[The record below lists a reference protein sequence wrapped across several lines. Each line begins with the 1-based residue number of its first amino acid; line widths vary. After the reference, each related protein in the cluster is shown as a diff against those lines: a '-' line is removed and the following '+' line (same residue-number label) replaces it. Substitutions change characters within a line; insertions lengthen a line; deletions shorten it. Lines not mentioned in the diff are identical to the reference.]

1 MNDATIAL
9 DPDPLRGGGARAL
22 RPLSPAEAQYLG
34 AAFAAMPPWSA
45 YPYSADALAAYLAR
59 SEPHAP
65 RLAIT
70 CGGEIAGAVGWRLDW
85 LRGAYVQF
93 LGLRSAFQG
102 RGLGEAVMT
111 WLEREARSAGE
122 RNLWVAVSDFNDG
135 AIRFYARHG
144 FVATARLDALVRDGR
159 TEILMRKRLA

>member
-9 DPDPLRGGGARAL
+9 DPDPLRGATLRAL
-22 RPLSPAEAQYLG
+22 RPLSRDEAQSLG

-45 YPYSADALAAYLAR
+45 YPFSADALAAYLAR

-65 RLAIT
+65 RRAIT

-85 LRGAYVQF
+85 LRGPYLQF
-93 LGLRSAFQG
+93 LGLLSAYQG
-102 RGLGEAVMT
+102 RGLGEAVLT
-111 WLEREARSAGE
+111 WLEHEARTAGE
-122 RNLWVAVSDFNDG
+122 RNLWVAVSDFNHG

-144 FVATARLDALVRDGR
+144 YVETARLDDLVRDGR
-159 TEILMRKRLA
+159 SEILMRKRLA